1 MTDLVRQEIAAAA
14 KRIVVK
20 VGTRVL
26 TGDDGQLN
34 LERIHHLA
42 LQLHQI
48 GVAGKDVIL
57 VSSGAVG
64 AGMGKLG
71 LTSRPSDLSRLQAI
85 AAVGQTAL
93 MKEYEQVFSDH
104 DRTAA
109 QVLLTAKDLDD
120 RAGYLNVRNTLL
132 SLLDIGII
140 PIVNE
145 NDTVSVDELKTTFGD
160 NDRLAALVSNL
171 VGADLLIIL
180 SNVDGLFDGPP
191 EEKSTMRIPVV
202 KDIATARG
210 QFVHDQH
217 DQLSRGGMT
226 SKLDAATVVTN
237 AGENMII
244 ANGKVDNVL
253 IDILAGNNVGTLFM
267 AKGETMSSWKRWL
280 RFSAQ
285 PRGSIALDQGACEA
299 VCKQGGSILSIGIT
313 AADGDFTKGDAVLIV
328 DTDGNEI
335 ARGLTNYDAT
345 EVQQIMGLSSDR
357 ILETLGYR
365 PYEEVVHR
373 DNIAM

>member
-1 MTDLVRQEIAAAA
+1 
-14 KRIVVK
+14 
-20 VGTRVL
+20 
-26 TGDDGQLN
+26 
-34 LERIHHLA
+34 
-42 LQLHQI
+42 
-48 GVAGKDVIL
+48 
-57 VSSGAVG
+57 
-64 AGMGKLG
+64 
-71 LTSRPSDLSRLQAI
+71 
-85 AAVGQTAL
+85 
-93 MKEYEQVFSDH
+93 
-104 DRTAA
+104 
-109 QVLLTAKDLDD
+109 
-120 RAGYLNVRNTLL
+120 
-132 SLLDIGII
+132 
-140 PIVNE
+140 
-145 NDTVSVDELKTTFGD
+145 
-160 NDRLAALVSNL
+160 
-171 VGADLLIIL
+171 
-180 SNVDGLFDGPP
+180 
-191 EEKSTMRIPVV
+191 
-202 KDIATARG
+202 
-210 QFVHDQH
+210 
-217 DQLSRGGMT
+217 MT

-313 AADGDFTKGDAVLIV
+313 AVDGDFTKGDAVLIV